1 MDPHA
6 AIARARSGIFSFEA
20 CAAYRDCVRDVVT
33 STVQRVHYEARH
45 ASSASSVGDRF
56 RRGLDAI
63 LTLPN
68 GVFAT
73 LCTEATTRHPA
84 LAALHN
90 FTSLVFSKEVF
101 RAQSG
106 VVVDLPTALRTML
119 KMAAQDDAMRS
130 GEYLLRMT
138 DIEKDCLIETIIRR
152 SMLHDQS
159 RYRAAGSVAPVV
171 PQPVPPPGVVEQPV
185 TTPAVVE
192 QPASPPGVVQQP
204 APPAVVEQPA
214 PPPAVV
220 QKPAPPAVEVL
231 PIVTTAAAIA
241 STTTA
246 APESVASG
254 WGSEKAATVISEA
267 STFDVLSHMHRN
279 AAHGVGM
286 PEPTADTHTPSKVD
300 SLNLAPSDITFTEEI
315 RRKLG
320 DGPTDLSAVAPDESV
335 SQIL

>member
-6 AIARARSGIFSFEA
+6 VIARARSGIFSFEA

-130 GEYLLRMT
+130 GEYLLRMS

-171 PQPVPPPGVVEQPV
+171 PQPVPPPGVVEQP
-185 TTPAVVE
+185 
-192 QPASPPGVVQQP
+192 ASPPG
-204 APPAVVEQPA
+204 VVEQPA

-220 QKPAPPAVEVL
+220 EQPVPPPAVVQQPAPPAEPGIEVL